1 MRHLCRIIVI
11 CALLIIKSKAYSQT
25 QASQGGYLT
34 FNINEG
40 ATIVLHGN
48 ADHAAAYQWYKDGV
62 KINGAISKD
71 YTAST
76 GGIYSVTAFN
86 AEGCPSVM
94 ADGVRV
100 VVNPA
105 AIPVTKP
112 DTVVD
117 LAVNI
122 KSTNVNAAPGDS
134 FSYVLTANN
143 NSPITGTHV
152 QVNYVIPANLS
163 YLPQPNDLGKVTYDP
178 NTHKITWSLVSLK
191 QNDPTKLVVAVKVL
205 AAGLLESVVN
215 IKGKETDPIMA
226 NNVDQTV
233 QQVYPLVISNVFTPN
248 GDGVN
253 DTFVIPGLETYSDTE
268 LTIINRWGNTV
279 YQKTNYKNDW
289 DGSGLAEGTY
299 YYVLKAKNKAGVW
312 DTYKGYLTLLRTRI

>member
-1 MRHLCRIIVI
+1 M
-11 CALLIIKSKAYSQT
+11 AYAQT
-25 QASQGGYLT
+25 PVNQGGYIT

-62 KINGAISKD
+62 KISGAISKD
-71 YTAST
+71 YTANT
-76 GGIYSVTAFN
+76 AGIYSVTAFN

-94 ADGVRV
+94 ADGVRI
-100 VVNPA
+100 VVNRV
-105 AIPVTKP
+105 IKP

-117 LAVNI
+117 LTVNI
-122 KSTNVNAAPGDS
+122 RSTNVHAAPGDS
-134 FSYVLTANN
+134 FAYVLTANN

-152 QVNYVIPANLS
+152 QISYIIPANLA
-163 YLPQPNDLGKVTYDP
+163 YVPQPNDIGKVTYDP
-178 NTHKITWSLVSLK
+178 ITHKITWSLTDLK
-191 QNDPTKLVVAVKVL
+191 ENDPTKLVIAVKVL
-205 AAGLLESVVN
+205 AAGLIESIVN
-215 IKGKETDPIMA
+215 IKGKELDPIMA

-299 YYVLKAKNKAGVW
+299 YYVLRAKNKAGVW
-312 DTYKGYLTLLRTRI
+312 DTYKGYLSLLRTRI